1 MYALA
6 RMENAVEHAVQHL
19 SASTSATYPAAVK
32 AGFNALKTKELTTIV
47 CMSGT
52 GMLPT
57 LNRLREKDGLVD
69 RLLMRCLPKLSG
81 KPPIHTGDVVAFKPP
96 PGMEGELLVRRVAAV
111 GGEEMVSDNPD
122 DQAFTLEPGQ
132 CWVLADN
139 EELQASQAVDS
150 RSFGPL
156 HVDHILGRIL
166 YFVRNQTEHGP
177 VDNSQTANAADLPVL
192 EAELDVE
199 KLVEFRC

>member
-1 MYALA
+1 
-6 RMENAVEHAVQHL
+6 
-19 SASTSATYPAAVK
+19 
-32 AGFNALKTKELTTIV
+32 
-47 CMSGT
+47 
-52 GMLPT
+52 
-57 LNRLREKDGLVD
+57 
-69 RLLMRCLPKLSG
+69 
-81 KPPIHTGDVVAFKPP
+81 
-96 PGMEGELLVRRVAAV
+96 
-111 GGEEMVSDNPD
+111 
-122 DQAFTLEPGQ
+122 
-132 CWVLADN
+132 VLADN